1 MATQDTDLLLIQR
14 GNVPYKETAADFA
27 AYIEDTI
34 EIPTFEDPIIFQGL
48 WSDPDTAPNP
58 AEAGYLWIWDGNRQT
73 LNNTDWGGINGE
85 DITVNDRIYHNGT
98 TFQLFTVSASDD
110 QDLSYESASDKGTVK
125 ITNGT
130 NAVIPLVT
138 KTVGETAGLAGL
150 MSPADKNTLDNLVSS
165 PGGVVSITAGDGIL
179 VNTSDPHSAGAPEV
193 SVNFGAVA
201 GENNPVTVMPYDI
214 SMLAELPD

>member
-34 EIPTFEDPIIFQGL
+34 EIPSFEDPIIFQGL

-73 LNNTDWGGINGE
+73 LNNNDWGGINGE

-98 TFQLFTVSASDD
+98 TFQLFVVSASDD
-110 QDLSYESASDKGTVK
+110 QNLGYNAAEDGGTVT
-125 ITNGT
+125 ISNGT
-130 NAVIPLVT
+130 NAEIPLVDDT
-138 KTVGETAGLAGL
+138 NAGL
-150 MSPADKNTLDNLVSS
+150 MSPGDKTILDNLVAS
-165 PGGVVSITAGDGIL
+165 PGGVVSIAAGDGIL
-179 VNTSDPHSAGAPEV
+179 VDTTENGSAGAPEV
-193 SVNFGAVA
+193 SVNFGAVRD
-201 GENNPVTVMPYDI
+201 GQNPVTVMPYDI

>member
-14 GNVPYKETAADFA
+14 GAVPYKETAADFA
-27 AYIEDTI
+27 TYIENSI
-34 EIPTFEDPIIFQGL
+34 EIPTFDDPIIFQGL

-98 TFQLFTVSASDD
+98 TFQLFVVSASDD
-110 QDLSYESASDKGTVK
+110 QNLGYNAATDKGTVT
-125 ITNGT
+125 ISNGT
-130 NAVIPLVT
+130 NAEIPLVDDT
-138 KTVGETAGLAGL
+138 NAGL
-150 MSPADKNTLDNLVSS
+150 MSPGDKTILDNLVAS
-165 PGGVVSITAGDGIL
+165 PGGVISIAAGDGIL
-179 VNTSDPHSAGAPEV
+179 VDTTENGSAGAPEV
-193 SVNFGAVA
+193 SVNFGAVRD
-201 GENNPVTVMPYDI
+201 GQNPVTVMPYDI